1 MCSPNYFDLSSAI
14 IHLAKARELGPL
26 LLLLLILE
34 LGIVLET
41 LQDNIVQTGVFC
53 VLQYRDLEY
62 VYSRNFWVKDL
73 IEKENLKRSER
84 RWSEHCLRWSVIL
97 CNFLILFEIEF
108 STYLLILNT
117 SSRFIKSE
125 EGDIYSIRNQIFI
138 DCILGLYFS
147 TDKIRIC
154 FIFGYSFFFRK

>member
-62 VYSRNFWVKDL
+62 VYSRNF
-73 IEKENLKRSER
+73 
-84 RWSEHCLRWSVIL
+84 
-97 CNFLILFEIEF
+97 
-108 STYLLILNT
+108 
-117 SSRFIKSE
+117 
-125 EGDIYSIRNQIFI
+125 
-138 DCILGLYFS
+138 
-147 TDKIRIC
+147 
-154 FIFGYSFFFRK
+154 